1 MTKSSMVLTY
11 KTILCIMYNEP
22 RDLFLSLYI
31 QHIYVWFFAAML
43 LSFIFKVVGC
53 CCWAVHFR
61 LFLLLRFAMHLSAMH
76 HCSNNK
82 MHIMF
87 GLLCIPSF
95 IWLSFLSPFLCCFVL
110 YVHAHCICVIFTF
123 EIDSSNVQTVWGKLW
138 EHK

>member
-1 MTKSSMVLTY
+1 MNRGIYFSLSTY
-11 KTILCIMYNEP
+11 NIYMYDFLLLCFFL
-22 RDLFLSLYI
+22 LFLR
-31 QHIYVWFFAAML
+31 L
-43 LSFIFKVVGC
+43 LVVVVEPCIFVC
-53 CCWAVHFR
+53 
-61 LFLLLRFAMHLSAMH
+61 FLLLRFAMHLSAMH

-123 EIDSSNVQTVWGKLW
+123 EIDSSNVQTVWGKL
-138 EHK
+138 